1 MVFLDIC
8 SNSDMLDYAVSV
20 GNKSQALLILPWVL
34 STFVIKGSV
43 NF

>member
-1 MVFLDIC
+1 MH
-8 SNSDMLDYAVSV
+8 DYAVSV
-20 GNKSQALLILPWVL
+20 GNKSQALLISLWVL